1 MNAASDSPDKL
12 KALIVDDEKA
22 TLDLLEKLVALQGY
36 EPFAFHDSLKAWEQF
51 EKGDFS
57 LVVLDW
63 TMPDLDGLEFTKRIR
78 ESQNGKYATILML
91 SGRNTAEDMA
101 VAIQAGVNYYAPK
114 PFERSVF
121 DVWLK
126 MATIGVRDT
135 LERKD
140 NDVKLL
146 SYKQELEMFNEQLED
161 AIGRANQLT
170 MESELAFIEI
180 SQIFKTVAGGI
191 LLVDKNCKVLR
202 CNESFLD
209 FAEVDRKETSSK
221 KCYEIF
227 HSCLCNTPDCPLK
240 KIIGGEKKVVTEI
253 AKENSAGNTS
263 HFQVVATPFK
273 GPGGDLLGIVE
284 HIIDITPRVR
294 AEKALKESEER
305 YRELSIVDEL
315 TGLYNKRYFNKH
327 LQMEVDRARRYKH
340 PLALL
345 LMDIDNFKH
354 HNDTYGHA
362 DGDKVLARLG
372 RVISSSVRT
381 NDVACRYGGEEFTVI
396 LPVTSGE
403 DAAVVA
409 ERVRA
414 AFAAEIFYPSL
425 DERVQKTVSIGIT
438 GYQSDEEPG
447 KFLERADANMYEAK
461 KFGKNRC
468 VLK

>member
-1 MNAASDSPDKL
+1 MNAASDSRLKL
-12 KALIVDDEKA
+12 KALIVDDEPA
-22 TLDLLEKLVALQGY
+22 TLTLLERMVASQGY
-36 EPFAFHDSLKAWEQF
+36 ETVGFQDSLKAWEQF
-51 EKGDFS
+51 QEGEFQ

-63 TMPDLDGLEFTKRIR
+63 TMPDLDGLEFTRKIR
-78 ESQNGKYATILML
+78 ATQNGKYATILML

-114 PFERSVF
+114 PFEKSAF

-126 MATIGVRDT
+126 MAAIGVRDS

-140 NDVKLL
+140 NDAKLL
-146 SYKQELEMFNEQLED
+146 SYKQELEMYNEQLED

-170 MESELAFIEI
+170 MESELAYIEI
-180 SQIFKTVAGGI
+180 KQIFKTVAGGI

-209 FAEVDRKETSSK
+209 FAEADRKESAGK
-221 KCYEIF
+221 KCHEIF
-227 HSCLCNTPDCPLK
+227 HSCLCHTPDCPLK
-240 KIIGGEKKVVTEI
+240 KIIDGEKKVVTEI
-253 AKENSAGNTS
+253 ARGNTAGNTS

-284 HIIDITPRVR
+284 HIIDITPRVA

-327 LQMEVDRARRYKH
+327 LLMEVDRAKRYKH

-403 DAAVVA
+403 DAVVVA

-414 AFAAEIFYPSL
+414 AFEAEVFYPSP
-425 DERVQKTVSIGIT
+425 DVKVHKTVSIGVT
-438 GYQSDEEPG
+438 GYVSDEEPG

-461 KFGKNRC
+461 KSGKNRY